1 MGDAGRGRA
10 SAIGDYGFLSDCQS
24 AALIDRAGSVNW
36 WCLPRFDSPSV
47 FGRLLGPEA
56 GHWSLCPSAS
66 FESTRLYVPHS
77 LVLRTVFTTA
87 GGEVTISDAL
97 ALAPGARGHEI
108 GLRSPHVLVRRVDG
122 TEGVVEMVTEFAP
135 RMEYGLTVPNV
146 LDAADGV
153 VARGGPVALTLTG
166 GVTLSRRPGCATG
179 RFTVRAGEQVEFRLA
194 YAPSSGPSGADGG
207 DAASLED
214 TIAGWESWVQLH
226 DGYRG
231 RHRDAVKRSSLV
243 LQGLTFQPT
252 GAVVAAATTSLPE
265 KIGGELNF
273 DYRFA
278 WLRDLLRQRSRPPGR
293 GSRPRPQGAPGQLS
307 AGLLARR
314 ADQRGLAPDRGGGA
328 ITRSST
334 QGGVM
339 NGRLQDRIALITG
352 SDSGIG
358 QATAIEFAKEGADL
372 VVHYLEDADGAEET
386 RQEVEAQGRR
396 AIVVQADIA
405 DEVQV
410 ARLFDDAVK
419 EFGRIDILMNNA
431 GVDAS
436 GDEVADLSTETFDK
450 AIRTNLYGAFFC
462 CRRYVRLRKAGGVT
476 GGKIINVTS
485 VHQDIPNAGGADYDC
500 SKGALRMLTRT
511 LALELAPLKI
521 NVNSLGPG
529 MVLTPF
535 NQAAIDDPELL
546 EEQVQSIPWKRAAE
560 PAEIGRL
567 AVFLASADSDY
578 VTGSTY
584 FMDGGLMINL
594 GQGA

>member
-1 MGDAGRGRA
+1 
-10 SAIGDYGFLSDCQS
+10 
-24 AALIDRAGSVNW
+24 
-36 WCLPRFDSPSV
+36 
-47 FGRLLGPEA
+47 
-56 GHWSLCPSAS
+56 
-66 FESTRLYVPHS
+66 
-77 LVLRTVFTTA
+77 
-87 GGEVTISDAL
+87 
-97 ALAPGARGHEI
+97 
-108 GLRSPHVLVRRVDG
+108 
-122 TEGVVEMVTEFAP
+122 
-135 RMEYGLTVPNV
+135 
-146 LDAADGV
+146 
-153 VARGGPVALTLTG
+153 
-166 GVTLSRRPGCATG
+166 
-179 RFTVRAGEQVEFRLA
+179 
-194 YAPSSGPSGADGG
+194 
-207 DAASLED
+207 
-214 TIAGWESWVQLH
+214 
-226 DGYRG
+226 
-231 RHRDAVKRSSLV
+231 
-243 LQGLTFQPT
+243 
-252 GAVVAAATTSLPE
+252 
-265 KIGGELNF
+265 
-273 DYRFA
+273 
-278 WLRDLLRQRSRPPGR
+278 
-293 GSRPRPQGAPGQLS
+293 
-307 AGLLARR
+307 
-314 ADQRGLAPDRGGGA
+314 
-328 ITRSST
+328 
-334 QGGVM
+334 M

-405 DEVQV
+405 DEDQV
-410 ARLFDDAVK
+410 GRLFDDAVK
-419 EFGRIDILMNNA
+419 EFGRVDILMNNA

-462 CRRYVRLRKAGGVT
+462 CRRYVRLRKAGSET

-485 VHQDIPNAGGADYDC
+485 VHQNIPNAGGADYDC

-535 NQAAIDDPELL
+535 NQAAIDDPALL

-578 VTGSTY
+578 VTGATY
-584 FMDGGLMINL
+584 FMDGGLMINV